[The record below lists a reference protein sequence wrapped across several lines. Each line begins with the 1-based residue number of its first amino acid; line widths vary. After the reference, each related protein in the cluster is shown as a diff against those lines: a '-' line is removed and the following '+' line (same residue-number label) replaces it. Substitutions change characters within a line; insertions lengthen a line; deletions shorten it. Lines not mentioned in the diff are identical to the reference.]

1 MVLSTVVVVLLVLV
15 GYLNNTIL
23 AGTMSGCLIS
33 AQEQERRQ
41 ANEGVNEREDEDG
54 LLQMNYWRLLPQ
66 LHSHKTTTCPI

>member
-33 AQEQERRQ
+33 AQEERRQ
-41 ANEGVNEREDEDG
+41 ANEGVNEREDEEG
-54 LLQMNYWRLLPQ
+54 LLQMNHWRLLPQ
-66 LHSHKTTTCPI
+66 LYSHKTTTCPI